1 MRKVEIILDK
11 LTYLPGETIS
21 GTLSVV
27 TDKNFNANC
36 VLVSLNGEAFAEVS
50 EGTGDDET
58 IYSERQ
64 TVIDQTIRLKEK
76 GMISEGV
83 TKFPL
88 EFQLPDR
95 LPGSYDGTNG
105 MISYSINGKVEVSW
119 RLDPRAT
126 QVIKIMQPIQRL
138 APYSY
143 ESRITFDE
151 ENEIIVH
158 VASDLLTPGE
168 AVVARYKV
176 NGRPK
181 IRGLRFDIIFRETVR
196 PQGKEETCSR
206 TMSTGFFALEDIPP
220 EIWMQAEA
228 KTETSWP
235 TTPQSQLIQ
244 GQYFV
249 EVTADIPLKFD
260 KTASIPLRIG
270 RPIER

>member
-11 LTYLPGETIS
+11 LAYLPGETIS

-50 EGTGDDET
+50 EGTGEDET
-58 IYSERQ
+58 TYSERQ

-76 GMISEGV
+76 GMISKGV
-83 TKFPL
+83 TKFPF
-88 EFQLPDR
+88 EFQLPDGI
-95 LPGSYDGTNG
+95 PGSYNGTNG
-105 MISYSINGKVEVSW
+105 MISYSINGKIEISW

-151 ENEIIVH
+151 ENEIIIQMD
-158 VASDLLTPGE
+158 SDLLTPGE
-168 AVVARYKV
+168 PVVVRYRV

-181 IRGLRFDIIFRETVR
+181 IRGLRFDIVLRETVR
-196 PQGKEETCSR
+196 PEGEEETFSSVK
-206 TMSTGFFALEDIPP
+206 STGFFALEDIPP
-220 EIWMQAEA
+220 ETWMQAEA
-228 KTETSWP
+228 KTEISWP

-244 GQYFV
+244 AQYFV
-249 EVTADIPLKFD
+249 EVTADIPFRFD

-270 RPIER
+270 RPIES